1 MDNENPA
8 LAAASRLNDIPFV
21 DFTKGLVVDIFDAL
35 VETHITQ
42 MQEYAS
48 FVTVIS
54 NGLSA
59 YINNTIDNVS
69 FADISTFI
77 SSYNLPQ
84 PPLFPLKDAL
94 SALEKPAAG
103 TKPELPST
111 SGGSVADSTKWWGG
125 LMNTLGPLVS
135 KLVDKVK
142 DTNLETSLKAID
154 NFNNDVKDISTMA
167 AAKMP
172 TYEQIHKSIAA
183 LIASNKYALLQN
195 VVNEGKMQLKIRR
208 GKIETRLSFNT
219 WAYDSHSDYSSTTT
233 NTKDKSASNTFRGGG
248 LLGFLSGRRSFNR
261 DVNKVTTVSV
271 NTASNSSSSGTNI
284 NIFGGVVLEFET
296 A

>member
-1 MDNENPA
+1 MENPA
-8 LAAASRLNDIPFV
+8 MDAASRLNDIPLV

-69 FADISTFI
+69 FADISSFVST
-77 SSYNLPQ
+77 YNLPQ
-84 PPLFPLKDAL
+84 PKDFPLETAL
-94 SALEKPAAG
+94 AALKSPVLSDTPPINDSAK
-103 TKPELPST
+103 
-111 SGGSVADSTKWWGG
+111 ADQTKWWGG
-125 LMNTLGPLVS
+125 LMNTLGPIVS

-142 DTNLETSLKAID
+142 DKKLEDSLKAIE
-154 NFNNDVKDISTMA
+154 NFNSTVTDISQIA
-167 AAKMP
+167 AGKMP
-172 TYEQIHKSIAA
+172 TYDQIHKSIAA

-195 VVNEGKMQLKIRR
+195 IVNEGKMQLKIRR

-219 WAYDSHSDYSSTTT
+219 WAYNTESNYSSTTT
-233 NTKDKSASNTFRGGG
+233 NTKDK
-248 LLGFLSGRRSFNR
+248 
-261 DVNKVTTVSV
+261 
-271 NTASNSSSSGTNI
+271 TA
-284 NIFGGVVLEFET
+284 V

>member
-1 MDNENPA
+1 MD
-8 LAAASRLNDIPFV
+8 AASRLNDIPFV

-69 FADISTFI
+69 FADISTFV
-77 SSYNLPQ
+77 STYNLPQ
-84 PPLFPLKDAL
+84 PKDFPLEKAL
-94 SALEKPAAG
+94 AALKS
-103 TKPELPST
+103 PELSSKPT
-111 SGGSVADSTKWWGG
+111 MPTDNDPVKADQTKWWGG
-125 LMNTLGPLVS
+125 LMNTLGPIVS

-142 DTNLETSLKAID
+142 DTKLAPSLKAID
-154 NFNNDVKDISTMA
+154 DFNNDVNGIATIA
-167 AAKMP
+167 ASKIP
-172 TYEQIHKSIAA
+172 KYDDIHKSIAA

-195 VVNEGKMQLKIRR
+195 IVNEGKMQLKIKR

-219 WAYDSHSDYSSTTT
+219 WSYNTESNYSSTTT
-233 NTKDKSASNTFRGGG
+233 NTKDKTANNTFKGGG
-248 LLGFLSGRRSFNR
+248 LLGFLSGKRAFSR

-271 NTASNSSSSGTNI
+271 NSASSSASSGTNI
-284 NIFGGVVLEFET
+284 NIFGGIILEFET
-296 A
+296 V

>member
-1 MDNENPA
+1 MENPA
-8 LAAASRLNDIPFV
+8 MDAASRLNDIPFV
-21 DFTKGLVVDIFDAL
+21 DFTKGLVVDVFDAL

-69 FADISTFI
+69 FADISTFV
-77 SSYNLPQ
+77 STYNLPQ
-84 PPLFPLKDAL
+84 PPSFPLETAL
-94 SALEKPAAG
+94 AALKSTTGQPAVPTAG
-103 TKPELPST
+103 GT
-111 SGGSVADSTKWWGG
+111 VADATKWWGG
-125 LMNTLGPLVS
+125 LMNALSPIVS

-142 DTNLETSLKAID
+142 DPNLVTSLQAID
-154 NFNNDVKDISTMA
+154 NFNNTVTDISQMA
-167 AAKMP
+167 ADKMP
-172 TYEQIHKSIAA
+172 TYDQIHKSIAA

-195 VVNEGKMQLKIRR
+195 IVNEGKMQLKIKR

-219 WAYDSHSDYSSTTT
+219 WAYNTESNYSSTTT
-233 NTKDKSASNTFRGGG
+233 NTKDKTANNTFKGGG
-248 LLGFLSGRRSFNR
+248 LLGILSGKRTFSR

-271 NTASNSSSSGTNI
+271 NSASDSASSGTNI
-284 NIFGGVVLEFET
+284 NIFGGIILEFET